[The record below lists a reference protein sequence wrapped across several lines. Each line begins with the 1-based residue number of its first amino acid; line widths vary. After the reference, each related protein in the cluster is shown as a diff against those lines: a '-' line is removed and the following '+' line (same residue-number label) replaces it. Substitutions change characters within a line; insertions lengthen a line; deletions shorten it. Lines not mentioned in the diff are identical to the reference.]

1 MIAFSGM
8 RSGDVDELRLLRRL
22 RSWRAGR
29 QGAAGEKQKR
39 SGKEM
44 PIRAFDSCKRCSRD
58 KEKHVIIYL
67 GQKCRDKGGTQLR
80 QLQ

>member
-1 MIAFSGM
+1 
-8 RSGDVDELRLLRRL
+8 
-22 RSWRAGR
+22 
-29 QGAAGEKQKR
+29 
-39 SGKEM
+39 M